1 MDETC
6 GGGSEIGDTLI
17 MGHCKVIEDMLN
29 EVVLVTQKEIAE
41 KLIKNTELSLEDIAE
56 ITELSVDDM
65 ESISIEQC
73 HHL

>member
-1 MDETC
+1 
-6 GGGSEIGDTLI
+6 

-41 KLIKNTELSLEDIAE
+41 KLIKNTEWSFEDIAE
-56 ITELSVDDM
+56 ITDLSVGDV
-65 ESISIEQC
+65 ESISIEQR